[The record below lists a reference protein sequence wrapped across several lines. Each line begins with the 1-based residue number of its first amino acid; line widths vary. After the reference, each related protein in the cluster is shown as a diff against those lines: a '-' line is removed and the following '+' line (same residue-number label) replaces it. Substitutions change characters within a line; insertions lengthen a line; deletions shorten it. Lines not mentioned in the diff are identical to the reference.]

1 MNPIRLENYGVV
13 LDRLTERDLEMVR
26 NWRNAPEISRF
37 MVYREHI
44 TPEMQANWFAS
55 LDPERDLHFVIRY
68 QGVPSGLCDLKKINV
83 AERTCV
89 GGIFMAPEFWN
100 TDVPLRATF
109 CSSDFAF
116 FECGIEAML
125 SSVLKTNARAIRF
138 NLALGYRILN
148 AEGDDAPTYAIRLEK
163 ADYDRATRRLRE
175 YLAKVSAGSKD

>member
-1 MNPIRLENYGVV
+1 MRLENYGVV

-26 NWRNAPEISRF
+26 SWRNSPEISRF
-37 MVYREHI
+37 MVYQEHI
-44 TPEMQANWFAS
+44 TPEMQAKWFAS

-68 QGVPSGLCDLKKINV
+68 QGVPSGLCDLKRINRTD
-83 AERTCV
+83 RTCV
-89 GGIFMAPEFWN
+89 GGIFMAPRYWN

-116 FECGIEAML
+116 FEDGLEAIL
-125 SSVLKTNARAIRF
+125 STVLKTNKRAVRF
-138 NLALGYRILN
+138 NLGLGYHIVN
-148 AEGDDAPTYAIRLEK
+148 PDDEVALTYDIRLEK